1 MDVKDIAFPHLEI
14 YLKNVPKSFEVFGI
28 SIAVY
33 GMVIAFGMMA
43 GVLLAAYDAKKT
55 GQDPDIYWDFAL
67 YAIFFSIIGARIYY
81 VVFSWDYYKDHLLD
95 VFKLRQGGLAI
106 YGGVIA
112 AFLTLF
118 IYGKRKK
125 VSFFQ
130 MGDTGTKGLVLGQ
143 IIGRWGNFFN
153 REAFGGYTDNLFAMR
168 LPVEAVRS
176 SDVTL
181 EIMSHVEEGLS
192 YIQVHPTFLYESLWN
207 TALLFLMLWL
217 EPRKKFQGEVTCMYL
232 CGYGVGRFFIEGLR
246 TDQLLIP
253 GIGLPV
259 SQLLAFFMSI
269 VFGLCILVFEW
280 KFRKKK
286 N

>member
-28 SIAVY
+28 SI
-33 GMVIAFGMMA
+33 A

-153 REAFGGYTDNLFAMR
+153 REAFGGY
-168 LPVEAVRS
+168 
-176 SDVTL
+176 
-181 EIMSHVEEGLS
+181 
-192 YIQVHPTFLYESLWN
+192 IQVHPTFLYESLWN

>member
-1 MDVKDIAFPHLEI
+1 
-14 YLKNVPKSFEVFGI
+14 
-28 SIAVY
+28 
-33 GMVIAFGMMA
+33 
-43 GVLLAAYDAKKT
+43 
-55 GQDPDIYWDFAL
+55 
-67 YAIFFSIIGARIYY
+67 
-81 VVFSWDYYKDHLLD
+81 
-95 VFKLRQGGLAI
+95 
-106 YGGVIA
+106 
-112 AFLTLF
+112 
-118 IYGKRKK
+118 
-125 VSFFQ
+125 
-130 MGDTGTKGLVLGQ
+130 
-143 IIGRWGNFFN
+143 
-153 REAFGGYTDNLFAMR
+153 
-168 LPVEAVRS
+168 AVRS

-181 EIMSHVEEGLS
+181 EIMSHVEEGIS